1 MNLDNCEQPPKG
13 KRTDVGYK
21 RPPPETRFRKGQ
33 KPPPRKKKVV
43 TPFSARDLFWKVLQE
58 RRRVVIEGKPR
69 WLSNADLIARRAYLE
84 AEKGSPVLSRLLN
97 QLLLAAEPPAE
108 DEMPEIIC
116 DPDYDGDGPH
126 VGTATIRVEPPGG
139 SGVRS

>member
-13 KRTDVGYK
+13 NRTDVGYK

-58 RRRVVIEGKPR
+58 GIV
-69 WLSNADLIARRAYLE
+69 
-84 AEKGSPVLSRLLN
+84 RLN
-97 QLLLAAEPPAE
+97 RIIFECAQLGL
-108 DEMPEIIC
+108 
-116 DPDYDGDGPH
+116 
-126 VGTATIRVEPPGG
+126 
-139 SGVRS
+139 